1 VRGAAGA
8 AVSVVAGLE
17 RGGGAAA
24 RGHRVT
30 AARVAEQRIERDAG
44 YQPGGERPS

>member
-1 VRGAAGA
+1 MGGAAAA
-8 AVSVVAGLE
+8 AVGVVAGLE
-17 RGGGAAA
+17 RGGGAAE

-44 YQPGGERPS
+44 GQADC

>member
-1 VRGAAGA
+1 MGGAAAA
-8 AVSVVAGLE
+8 AVGVVAGFE
-17 RGGGAAA
+17 RGGGAAE

-44 YQPGGERPS
+44 GQADC